1 MMSRQ
6 LYPVITILALLLPF
20 TACHTSK
27 ESSPVVQPTGE
38 LSLRERFEL
47 LASSYSEWED
57 VTVPVK
63 LELSSP
69 KRLSVSGRAVMER
82 GKSIFISLRVFGMEI
97 GNVYVTGDSVYA
109 VDKIHKY
116 MVAENIAR
124 FLGGFPLTINDMQDL
139 LLGQA
144 FLLENGRLS
153 KSDYRKIALAQETG
167 GEWTITPKDTFDGI
181 SYTFGVA
188 GESNAVSSLV
198 ASKDNMVLP
207 VRCRYSS
214 HVQGTG
220 AGTIAKKVSI
230 AGKAGK
236 YDIEASLRW
245 SVDDAEWNTGNPRQ
259 WSVPKNYKQ
268 IAASSLLKALESF

>member
-6 LYPVITILALLLPF
+6 LYTVITVLALLLPL

-27 ESSPVVQPTGE
+27 KSASVVQPTGE

-63 LELSSP
+63 LDLSSP

-116 MVAENIAR
+116 IVAENITR

-153 KSDYRKIALAQETG
+153 KSDYKKIALAQESV

-188 GESNAVSSLV
+188 GESNAVSSLM
-198 ASKDNMVLP
+198 ASKDSRVLP
-207 VRCRYSS
+207 VGCKYSS
-214 HVQGTG
+214 HVKGTG
-220 AGTIAKKVSI
+220 AGTIAQKVSI
-230 AGKAGK
+230 AGKAGTH
-236 YDIEASLRW
+236 DIEASLRW
-245 SVDDAEWNTGNPRQ
+245 SVDDTEWNTGNPRQ
-259 WSVPKNYKQ
+259 WNAPKNYKQ

>member
-6 LYPVITILALLLPF
+6 LYLIVTILALLPF
-20 TACHTSK
+20 AACHTAK
-27 ESSPVVQPTGE
+27 EPSTSRQPAGE
-38 LSLRERFEL
+38 MTLHERFDL
-47 LASSYSEWED
+47 LASSYTEWED

-63 LELSSP
+63 VELTSP

-97 GNVYVTGDSVYA
+97 GNLYVAGDSVYA

-116 MVAENIAR
+116 IVAEKISH
-124 FLGGFPLTINDMQDL
+124 FLGGFPLTISDMQDL

-144 FLLENGRLS
+144 FLPDNGRLS
-153 KSDYRKIALAQETG
+153 KSDYKKIVLGQESG
-167 GEWTITPKDTFDGI
+167 GVWTITPKDTFSGV

-188 GESNAVSSLV
+188 DESNAVSSLV
-198 ASKDNMVLP
+198 ASRESNVLP
-207 VRCRYSS
+207 VSCRYSS
-214 HVQGTG
+214 HVQETG
-220 AGTIAKKVSI
+220 AGTIAQKVTI
-230 AGKAGK
+230 AGKAGGH
-236 YDIEASLRW
+236 DIEASLRW
-245 SVDDAEWNTGNPRQ
+245 SADDAKWNTGSSRQ